1 MRTYKSLQN
10 LTSDEIEAHILDPES
25 HPLPERCQE
34 QFSRVMT
41 AARLMDSH
49 PDDGQVAKL
58 LQEKYP
64 VSQTTCRRDIALAR
78 QLYKTQH
85 TFDWDFWRAWM
96 IRDQIDL
103 IEKCREKKDFKTWNK
118 AKETL
123 RRIIGDKPEGVED
136 PRRMEKN
143 LFLIQVVNQAGER
156 HEINLSEVRDWKP
169 SQVKALID
177 NLTSPIDTAEAEEII
192 NT

>member
-1 MRTYKSLQN
+1 MREYKSIQK
-10 LTSDEIEAHILDPES
+10 LTSDEIEAYILDPEQ
-25 HPLPERCQE
+25 HPLPERCRE
-34 QFSRVMT
+34 QFDRVMS

-49 PDDGQVAKL
+49 PDDSQVATL
-58 LQEKYP
+58 LQEKYA
-64 VSQTTCRRDIALAR
+64 VSRTTCRRDIALAR

-103 IEKCREKKDFKTWNK
+103 IERCRNKKDFKAWNM

-143 LFLIQVVNQAGER
+143 LFLIQVVNQNGER
-156 HEINLSEVRDWKP
+156 REVSLGEVRDWKP
-169 SQVKALID
+169 DEVKALID
-177 NLTSPIDTAEAEEII
+177 NLSAPIDAAEAEEIM

>member
-1 MRTYKSLQN
+1 M
-10 LTSDEIEAHILDPES
+10 TSDEIEAHILDPEN

-34 QFSRVMT
+34 QFHRVMT
-41 AARLMDSH
+41 AAQLMDSH

-58 LQEKYP
+58 LQEKYA
-64 VSQTTCRRDIALAR
+64 VSHTTCRRDIALAR

-96 IRDQIDL
+96 IRDQVEL
-103 IEKCREKKDFKTWNK
+103 IEKCRAKKDFKAWNA

-143 LFLIQVVNQAGER
+143 LFLIQVVNQAGEKK
-156 HEINLSEVRDWKP
+156 EVNLGDVRGWNPKD
-169 SQVKALID
+169 VKSLID
-177 NLTSPIDTAEAEEII
+177 GLSSPIDAAEAEEII

>member
-1 MRTYKSLQN
+1 MRSYKSLQK
-10 LTSDEIEAHILDPES
+10 LTSDEIEAHILDPEN
-25 HPLPERCQE
+25 HPLPERCRE
-34 QFSRVMT
+34 QFDRVLT

-49 PDDGQVAKL
+49 PDDGQVAQL
-58 LQEKYP
+58 LQEKYL
-64 VSQTTCRRDIALAR
+64 VSRTTCRRDIALAR

-96 IRDQIDL
+96 IRDQIEL
-103 IEKCREKKDFKTWNK
+103 IEKCRNKKDFKAWNM

-123 RRIIGDKPEGVED
+123 RRIIGEKPEGVED

-143 LFLIQVVNQAGER
+143 LFLIQVINQAGER
-156 HEINLSEVRDWKP
+156 REVNLGEVQNWKP
-169 SQVKALID
+169 QEVKALID
-177 NLTSPIDTAEAEEII
+177 NLTLPIGTAEAEEIM